1 MPRPIVSQ
9 MVAFAGG
16 FAFAIIFVIVSAW
29 ADLGGVWMFVIGA
42 VSSGLF
48 WILAVSM
55 LWHVMKNQEA
65 AKARTAYNSVFA
77 QILTPLNTIFDT
89 LLQILSS
96 QKSTPEDLVNRVLDM
111 KSEINQLIGAETPGE
126 KTDGSQRPQ
135 N

>member
-1 MPRPIVSQ
+1 